1 MSSLLDTPEMHME
14 SEAAVPLTALPSR
27 GVLVA
32 GGAWFF
38 SYLAARFALD
48 AWNPAPHWDIAL
60 ACVPVIAFYWFV
72 WVVQRAL
79 RGADELQRRV
89 HLEALALAFLTTM
102 LVLMMLG
109 LLDEPPMGPLG
120 LPLRD
125 LWFFLPP
132 LYAICFAVANHR
144 YR

>member
-1 MSSLLDTPEMHME
+1 
-14 SEAAVPLTALPSR
+14 
-27 GVLVA
+27 
-32 GGAWFF
+32 
-38 SYLAARFALD
+38 
-48 AWNPAPHWDIAL
+48 
-60 ACVPVIAFYWFV
+60 
-72 WVVQRAL
+72 VQRAL
-79 RGADELQRRV
+79 RNADELQRRI

-109 LLDEPPMGPLG
+109 LLDAPPMGPLG

-132 LYAICFAVANHR
+132 LYAICFAVASQR